1 MPHYTSADLPDDPMP
16 GNLGEPDALWQ
27 WTELIPD
34 GQHFMTVV
42 MDVSGQAVDGQI
54 LTNKVC
60 IWSENAGSAGG
71 EGTICTTET
80 TTVEIPE
87 EPYFN
92 LAIEKTA
99 NKNKVEI
106 GDELT
111 YTIDWQVTG
120 NTIAANVVITDTLPA
135 GINLISAS
143 GVYATTSDSVI
154 WNLGD
159 IAANATGTIELIIR
173 VDSIPTAE
181 ELANIVK
188 IESGEKSAESSVITP
203 LEYFNLSIDKKVD
216 LSVVQPGDEIIY
228 TINWG
233 ITGNATA
240 TDVSIYDF
248 LPEGVEIVS
257 TNPVYDNVMT
267 VSGTNY
273 PVYTLVWNLGEVM
286 PNATGTI
293 GIAVITASDLE
304 DGVELENTAKIISGE
319 KSVEDSVV
327 TSVTLEE
334 EYFSLQIEKSGPT
347 EVKVGDN
354 ITFNINWSVNGTATA
369 TDVVIVDSLP
379 NNTAFVS
386 ASDSGAYNSASS
398 TVTWNLGDLAAGTT
412 GSFEV
417 IVGTSGLSD
426 GDNVTNNVVMSS
438 QGEEVSDEATTLVTR
453 VKISVCTSNCGGG
466 GGGFTPN
473 PQVKLEYNY
482 PLAKQVGSQHVETIT
497 ITNTGNVILTNG
509 VVSIDFPE
517 EYIKFISSSATPYV
531 YDVTTGK
538 VAWTLASAIGV
549 GANEIIN
556 VLIETLKDGN
566 DVLTAVNF
574 DSTEADANTSGEED
588 IITEITPPPA
598 SPPLTP
604 PIPPTPPTPPAPV
617 IPPVVKG
624 KTTPPLVVAPA
635 ATTSEQVEVVCPAP
649 EPKAD
654 NCTSCAWW
662 AWLLVVLLHLLG
674 MIVYWFYTSK
684 EEIKENENGEYYI
697 IKGNIN
703 WFLPVVLILA
713 IVFLLLVFLCSLQPW
728 WVLLIM
734 LAAYFLSLIFHSAML
749 KRGEMKYSP
758 FLPILVTI
766 AVLVAY
772 LLCSS
777 WPWWVWLL
785 ILLFYILTLA
795 SYYLVIVKMDVKN
808 RNYWWLVV
816 LFMTILA
823 VGLEMV
829 MRLCQCN
836 EVIR

>member
-1 MPHYTSADLPDDPMP
+1 MIKKLFRNNLKTLGLGMLLFTSLVLSANVALACDTPPSSECGGGGGGGGFSPNPQINLDKIGPEYAVPGEEITYTLNWSVEDDSVTNLVLTDPIPAKTTFVSASAGGIYDALSNNVVWNLGSKNDGDSGSITLKVLVDGYTYDTDFIVNTASLDSDETEAAEDTVATEMDAHCVLTINKVDDIDPVQPGEQVTYTIEYQNTGDGICVGTGVMLAEYFDQVASFVTSAPEMPHYTSADLPDDPMP

-347 EVKVGDN
+347 EVKVGD
-354 ITFNINWSVNGTATA
+354 
-369 TDVVIVDSLP
+369 
-379 NNTAFVS
+379 
-386 ASDSGAYNSASS
+386 
-398 TVTWNLGDLAAGTT
+398 
-412 GSFEV
+412 
-417 IVGTSGLSD
+417 
-426 GDNVTNNVVMSS
+426 
-438 QGEEVSDEATTLVTR
+438 
-453 VKISVCTSNCGGG
+453 
-466 GGGFTPN
+466 
-473 PQVKLEYNY
+473 
-482 PLAKQVGSQHVETIT
+482 
-497 ITNTGNVILTNG
+497 
-509 VVSIDFPE
+509 
-517 EYIKFISSSATPYV
+517 
-531 YDVTTGK
+531 
-538 VAWTLASAIGV
+538 
-549 GANEIIN
+549 
-556 VLIETLKDGN
+556 
-566 DVLTAVNF
+566 
-574 DSTEADANTSGEED
+574 
-588 IITEITPPPA
+588 
-598 SPPLTP
+598 
-604 PIPPTPPTPPAPV
+604 
-617 IPPVVKG
+617 
-624 KTTPPLVVAPA
+624 
-635 ATTSEQVEVVCPAP
+635 
-649 EPKAD
+649 
-654 NCTSCAWW
+654 
-662 AWLLVVLLHLLG
+662 
-674 MIVYWFYTSK
+674 
-684 EEIKENENGEYYI
+684 
-697 IKGNIN
+697 
-703 WFLPVVLILA
+703 
-713 IVFLLLVFLCSLQPW
+713 
-728 WVLLIM
+728 
-734 LAAYFLSLIFHSAML
+734 
-749 KRGEMKYSP
+749 
-758 FLPILVTI
+758 
-766 AVLVAY
+766 
-772 LLCSS
+772 
-777 WPWWVWLL
+777 
-785 ILLFYILTLA
+785 
-795 SYYLVIVKMDVKN
+795 
-808 RNYWWLVV
+808 
-816 LFMTILA
+816 
-823 VGLEMV
+823 
-829 MRLCQCN
+829 
-836 EVIR
+836 